1 MTPLEREI
9 PGATR
14 GGSHTCRLGEAVNR
28 AFVCEEACAF
38 WETGGAVA
46 PAGCLLDRVP
56 VDLVGEPEA
65 ARVLLEVKEL
75 LEQPGSEMSRQQA
88 HARLA
93 ALVRTRSR

>member
-1 MTPLEREI
+1 MTPFEREI

-14 GGSHTCRLGEAVNR
+14 RGANTCRLGEAVNR
-28 AFVCEEACAF
+28 AFACEEACAF

-75 LEQPGSEMSRQQA
+75 LEHPGSVNRREA

-93 ALVRTRSR
+93 AFIRTRSR